1 MKNCDIYL
9 INLKKDDGRA
19 KCSQNLVNIFNAKIF
34 EGNDINLL
42 DPNGYLREIKSK
54 SEYTNS
60 AKKTKKMLFEHFL
73 NSSDKEYIIV
83 FEDDVYLHNDLFNQ
97 TKKEKIFEQLNM
109 FLEKSK
115 PKLLYLGIG
124 RYFVSNIELTDY
136 IKFTSFDEKFP
147 NNIQYC
153 SGAYGFI
160 LERDVIK
167 LVLMRINNETLNNLP
182 FDLFCLS
189 YIGKMYP
196 KECFVTNPHIVIPN
210 IEQSNIREGSDQ
222 NVVWR
227 ILKINKINYKCP
239 TVGILFVK
247 TTGKT
252 YDLFEK
258 IFTCLTP
265 FIKLVYYYN
274 NKPNYDS
281 IGLLFEATTNANTKI
296 KYLSGKLII
305 ESILSNSNSCKYL
318 LLKNMFGDEIMEVTY
333 FYTMLQSSISKSIIL
348 DI

>member
-1 MKNCDIYL
+1 
-9 INLKKDDGRA
+9 
-19 KCSQNLVNIFNAKIF
+19 
-34 EGNDINLL
+34 
-42 DPNGYLREIKSK
+42 
-54 SEYTNS
+54 
-60 AKKTKKMLFEHFL
+60 
-73 NSSDKEYIIV
+73 
-83 FEDDVYLHNDLFNQ
+83 
-97 TKKEKIFEQLNM
+97 
-109 FLEKSK
+109 
-115 PKLLYLGIG
+115 
-124 RYFVSNIELTDY
+124 
-136 IKFTSFDEKFP
+136 
-147 NNIQYC
+147 
-153 SGAYGFI
+153 
-160 LERDVIK
+160 
-167 LVLMRINNETLNNLP
+167 
-182 FDLFCLS
+182 
-189 YIGKMYP
+189 
-196 KECFVTNPHIVIPN
+196 
-210 IEQSNIREGSDQ
+210 
-222 NVVWR
+222 
-227 ILKINKINYKCP
+227 
-239 TVGILFVK
+239 VK